1 MTNNEIK
8 DTYGVKTWETMF
20 DSLLNHSVHTL
31 VEEIL
36 QRLTDQEIQAWASRI
51 IQEQSER
58 D

>member
-8 DTYGVKTWETMF
+8 ETYGERTWETMF
-20 DSLLNHSVHTL
+20 DSLLSHSVHTL

-51 IQEQSER
+51 INEQRE
-58 D
+58 DI